1 MNRKEALV
9 KAAEVRAQILAILR
23 EKASKDSPM
32 HKGQLGEIMEASG
45 APIHIVGN
53 MLARLANMKLV
64 VPVKINDGPYRL
76 AYYIPEGMEEL
87 PVPEKKVR
95 ASKAASMTSTSSPI
109 DITFNEKT
117 GRLKIVFAG
126 LNITIGKE

>member
-1 MNRKEALV
+1 MNRKEQLV
-9 KAAEVRAQILAILR
+9 KAAEVRAQILAMLR
-23 EKASKDSPM
+23 EKASKDNPL
-32 HKGQLGEIMEASG
+32 HKGQLTEIMESSG
-45 APIHIVGN
+45 ESVHVIGN
-53 MLARLANMKLV
+53 MLTRLLNMGLITS
-64 VPVKINDGPYRL
+64 VKVNDGPYRL

-87 PVPEKKVR
+87 PIPGKKKTTT
-95 ASKAASMTSTSSPI
+95 ASSTSSPI